1 MTARANPGERL
12 KPLPHLPDFV
22 VPSVRTLP
30 SNAAYLA
37 HLAAASGDA
46 RLIRLASNENTEP
59 PSPRVRAAL
68 ERAYD
73 DVNLSPP
80 PVPPLR
86 VALAELHGVDTA
98 QVLVT
103 AGSTEVIDAI
113 LRTFVRGGTDVV
125 VPEPSWPVLRARLQ
139 ALEAR
144 VVPVPLRRGEDGF
157 AYDANAYLDALTPET
172 KLVVVCSPN
181 NPTGNAMELD
191 DVRRLADTGV
201 PLLLDAAYAD
211 FDPERDP
218 MALVREY
225 DNVVVTRTFSKAYCL
240 AGARVG
246 YAVGSAEVL
255 DYVDRVLVPGS
266 AVSSLALHAGLAA
279 LEDEEYHAHQIAR
292 ITSERERLLPRLRA
306 LGLRAYDSLG
316 NFVPVDC
323 AERPGGAE
331 ALARAVLAE
340 GVVVRPLGTILRI
353 SLGRSDENDALVAA
367 LERALD
373 AEPAA

>member
-1 MTARANPGERL
+1 MTASTRL
-12 KPLPHLPDFV
+12 DELV
-22 VPSVRTLP
+22 VPAARALP

-37 HLAAASGDA
+37 HLAASFGDPS
-46 RLIRLASNENTEP
+46 LIRLASNENTEP

-68 ERAYD
+68 EGAYN

-80 PVPPLR
+80 PVPALR
-86 VALAELHGVDTA
+86 LALAERHGVDPA

-113 LRTFVRGGTDVV
+113 LRTFVRAGTEVLI
-125 VPEPSWPVLRARLQ
+125 PEPSWPVCRMRLQ
-139 ALEAR
+139 VLDAS
-144 VVPVPLRRGEDGF
+144 VVAVPLRRSEAGY
-157 AYDANAYLDALTPET
+157 AYDVAAYLDALTPET

-191 DVRRLADTGV
+191 DIRRLAKTGV

-211 FDPERDP
+211 FDPGRDP
-218 MALVREY
+218 MPLVHEY

-240 AGARVG
+240 AGARIG
-246 YAVGSAEVL
+246 YAVGSAELL

-266 AVSSLALHAGLAA
+266 AVSALALHAGFAA
-279 LEDEEYHAHQIAR
+279 FEDEEYHAYQIER
-292 ITSERERLLPRLRA
+292 ITRERERLLPRLRA
-306 LGLRAYDSLG
+306 LGLKAFDSLG

-323 AERPGGAE
+323 AGRPGGAE

-353 SLGRSDENDALVAA
+353 SIGRDEENDALVAA
-367 LERALD
+367 LERALA
-373 AEPAA
+373 AEAAA